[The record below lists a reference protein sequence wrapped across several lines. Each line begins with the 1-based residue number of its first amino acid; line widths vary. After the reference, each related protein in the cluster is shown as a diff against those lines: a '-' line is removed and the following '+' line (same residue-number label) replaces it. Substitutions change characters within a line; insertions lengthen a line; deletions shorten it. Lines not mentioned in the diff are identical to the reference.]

1 LGASKLDIIP
11 SSREKSIA
19 FPTTVAKKKHFITI
33 QLLPLKNVC
42 SNYQTPSLR
51 GRTAL
56 NEIIRKEKS
65 LEEGASFDSP
75 TKKRKK
81 EKPVTESDQF
91 IEDAI
96 RRMIYDFHKTEGER
110 VTMPKLHKKW

>member
-1 LGASKLDIIP
+1 MSKGIALHSQTKQVIANVYNYLKRLADSGAAVNLT
-11 SSREKSIA
+11 SIQK
-19 FPTTVAKKKHFITI
+19 TVCEATGI
-33 QLLPLKNVC
+33 
-42 SNYQTPSLR
+42 

-91 IEDAI
+91 IED
-96 RRMIYDFHKTEGER
+96 FHKTEGER